1 MGQGN
6 GWWFVFYPLA
16 GKAWV
21 VSWEHDLSWIGLVG
35 SCFPFQSTLY
45 DLIQYHMDYKG
56 MLQEISGQITL
67 LGCHGAN
74 GMEQLL
80 VQFSSEPRGEPQCI

>member
-6 GWWFVFYPLA
+6 SWWYVFCPLA

-21 VSWEHDLSWIGLVG
+21 VSWKCALSWIGLVG
-35 SCFPFQSTLY
+35 CSFPFQSTLY
-45 DLIQYHMDYKG
+45 NLIQYCTDFKV
-56 MLQEISGQITL
+56 MLQEISDQITL

-80 VQFSSEPRGEPQCI
+80 VWFSSEPRGEPHCI